1 MSKLETN
8 TIDTVSGTTNLTIG
22 STNTSS
28 ITLGA
33 SGDTITIPNGAL
45 TGQNYP
51 AFYRV
56 KTSNVSITN
65 NTYTRVSFDTERFD
79 TDNAMTSTTFT
90 VPSGK
95 AGKYFFHAAC
105 IVDANALTQLSYINS
120 RFYKNGSQVNNIL
133 VDFRNNH
140 VQQFN
145 CQNTFIIDL
154 VAGDYME
161 LYIRGLDTS
170 GNPSVNGSSAEDLT
184 YFMGYRI
191 GA

>member
-22 STNTSS
+22 STNTS
-28 ITLGA
+28 
-33 SGDTITIPNGAL
+33 TITMPSGKL

-65 NTYTRVSFDTERFD
+65 NTHTRVSFDTERFD

-105 IVDANALTQLSYINS
+105 IVDANAVTQLSYINS
-120 RFYKNGSQVNNIL
+120 RFYKNGTNVNNIL

-145 CQNTFIIDL
+145 CQNTFITDL
-154 VAGDYME
+154 VAGDYIE

-170 GNPSVNGSSAEDLT
+170 GNPSVNGSSSEDIT

>member
-22 STNTSS
+22 STNTS
-28 ITLGA
+28 
-33 SGDTITIPNGAL
+33 TITVPNGAL

-51 AFYRV
+51 SFYRV
-56 KTSNVSITN
+56 KTSSTSITN
-65 NTYTRVSFDTERFD
+65 NTFTRVSFDTERFD

-95 AGKYFFHAAC
+95 DGKYFFHAAC
-105 IVDANALTQLSYINS
+105 IVDANAVTQLSYINS
-120 RFYKNGSQVNNIL
+120 KFYKNGSNVNDIL
-133 VDFRNNH
+133 FDFRNNH

-145 CQNTFIIDL
+145 CPNTIILDL
-154 VAGDYME
+154 VAGDYIE

-170 GNPSVNGSSAEDLT
+170 GDPNVNGSSVKDLT

>member
-22 STNTSS
+22 STNTS
-28 ITLGA
+28 
-33 SGDTITIPNGAL
+33 TITMPNGKL
-45 TGQNYP
+45 TGHNYP

-56 KTSNVSITN
+56 KTSGTSITH
-65 NTYTRVSFDTERFD
+65 NTYTRVAFDTERFD

-90 VPSGK
+90 VPTGK
-95 AGKYFFHAAC
+95 GGKYFFYSTV

-120 RFYKNGSQVNNIL
+120 NFYKNGSSANNIL
-133 VDFRNNH
+133 FDFRNNH

-145 CQNTFIIDL
+145 CPNTIILDL
-154 VAGDYME
+154 VPGDYME
-161 LYIRGLDTS
+161 LYIRGYDTS
-170 GNPSVNGSSAEDLT
+170 GNPNVNGDSSRDIT